1 MKKHKY
7 LVVILL
13 ILLTSITGIFFSSGI
28 NDSITEN
35 NLISSMIDYTTN
47 FANLT
52 GYGQQVWDLAFS
64 PDDSMIASSS
74 GDGSVR
80 VWNVINGQTIHLL
93 QGHYFNAYSLD
104 FSLDGSILA
113 SAGWND
119 QKINFWN
126 VTSGNLIDSWHEAFR
141 GWQIA
146 FSPIEKDLLAYPYR
160 NTTILRNVTD
170 GTLIHNLTGH
180 TDIVWSVDFSSD
192 GLLLATCSGDKSIK
206 IWDVATG
213 LEIRTLTGHED
224 HVQTVSFSA
233 NNSILASGGSD
244 ETVKLWDVDT
254 GALLQTHDVGYHVF
268 TVDFS
273 PLDPDILVSGGG
285 VPSDLIQP
293 TPVQLWNLTTGNV
306 QDLTGHMNTVVG
318 TAFSH
323 DGTIIASCGVDRT
336 IKLWGDYP
344 PYEYPSVTGI
354 DWPTSTP
361 EEQGLDSTVLEGIQG
376 FGGNDIEGL
385 DSLLVIRHNHLV
397 FEEYY
402 TGEGYQYTPES
413 RHILYS
419 VTKSFTSALIG
430 IAIEEGF
437 IQDVHQKVLDFFP
450 DMTFNNTDSRKEAM
464 TLEHLL
470 TMTTGLEWNDE
481 PEHILMTRT
490 NDTLQYI
497 LDKPMVS
504 DPGTAY
510 NYNTGASHVL
520 SAILQQTTGYTKTL
534 DFAIEYLFEP
544 LGIEEPDI
552 IWQTDIHGRSHGG
565 NQLYLTPRGM
575 ARFGQLYLNNGSWN
589 NKQIVPADWVN
600 TSTSTHVAP
609 ENALLPGAAGYG
621 YQWWTYED
629 AVKSVAGYTA
639 SGYDG
644 QIIYVMPREDI
655 VVVTTSHQWRDP
667 HIIPKFVA
675 SAIIPEETSATRM
688 TSMSTSNTTSTMTS
702 ETTTT
707 TSGTPSTPLFLVIT
721 SLILGV
727 VLFRRSKGY

>member
-1 MKKHKY
+1 MIKHNY
-7 LVVILL
+7 QVVILIVL
-13 ILLTSITGIFFSSGI
+13 MTGITGIFFSSGI
-28 NDSITEN
+28 NNSITGN
-35 NLISSMIDYTTN
+35 PRISVMTDYTTN

-52 GYGQQVWDLAFS
+52 GHGRPVYDLAFS

-74 GDGSVR
+74 ADGSIR
-80 VWNVINGQTIHLL
+80 VWNITNGQTIHLL
-93 QGHYFNAYSLD
+93 QGHYFDAYSTD
-104 FSLDGSILA
+104 FNLDGSILA

-119 QKINFWN
+119 QKINLWN
-126 VTSGNLIDSWHEAFR
+126 VSTGDLIDSWHYAFVGFR
-141 GWQIA
+141 IA
-146 FSPIEKDLLAYPYR
+146 FSPIEKDVLAYPYW

-180 TDIVWSVDFSSD
+180 TGMVWSVTFSPD
-192 GLLLATCSGDKSIK
+192 GSLLATCSGDHSIK

-213 LEIRTLTGHED
+213 LEIKTLTGPND
-224 HVQTVSFSA
+224 HVYTISFSA
-233 NNSILASGGSD
+233 NNSLLVSGGPD
-244 ETVKLWDVDT
+244 ETIRIWDVAT
-254 GALLQTHDVGYHVF
+254 GALLQTHDVGYHVL

-285 VPSDLIQP
+285 VPPDPIQP
-293 TPVQLWNLTTGNV
+293 TPIQLWNLTNGDV
-306 QDLTGHMNTVVG
+306 QDLTGHMNTVIG

-323 DGTIIASCGVDRT
+323 DGTMIASCSVDRT

-344 PYEYPSVTGI
+344 SYSLPSVTI

-361 EEQGLDSTVLEGIQG
+361 EEQGLNSADLEQIP
-376 FGGNDIEGL
+376 NDVDYL
-385 DSLLVIRHNHLV
+385 DSLLIIRHGHLV

-402 TGEGYQYTPES
+402 NDSSYQYTPES

-437 IQDVHQKVLDFFP
+437 IQNVDQEVLDFFP
-450 DMTFNNTDSRKEAM
+450 DRTFANTDSRKEAM

-470 TMTTGLEWNDE
+470 TMTTGLEWNDGE
-481 PEHILMTRT
+481 DHVPMTWG

-504 DPGTAY
+504 DPGTVY

-520 SAILQQTTGYTKTL
+520 SAILLQTTGYANTL

-552 IWQTDIHGRSHGG
+552 IWQTDIHGRCHGG
-565 NQLYLTPRGM
+565 NQMYLTPRGM

-589 NKQIVPADWVN
+589 GEQIVPADWV
-600 TSTSTHVAP
+600 TVSTSTHVAP
-609 ENALLPGAAGYG
+609 EDALLAGGAGYS

-644 QIIYVMPREDI
+644 QIIYVMPREDM
-655 VVVTTSHQWRDP
+655 VVVTTSHRWRDP
-667 HIIPKFVA
+667 NIVPRFAA
-675 SAIIPEETSATRM
+675 SAIIPENDTTSSIPSIA
-688 TSMSTSNTTSTMTS
+688 TSNTTSSS
-702 ETTTT
+702 ETTTIT
-707 TSGTPSTPLFLVIT
+707 GGTSSTPIFLVIS

-727 VLFRRSKGY
+727 VLFKRKKGY

>member
-1 MKKHKY
+1 MKKRKY
-7 LVVILL
+7 LGVILVVL
-13 ILLTSITGIFFSSGI
+13 TTSIFGIFLSSGMD
-28 NDSITEN
+28 NSITEN
-35 NLISSMIDYTTN
+35 TRISAITDYAN

-52 GYGQQVWDLAFS
+52 GHGQPVWDLAFS
-64 PDDSMIASSS
+64 PDDSILASSS

-80 VWNVINGQTIHLL
+80 VWNVTNGLTIYLL
-93 QGHYFNAYSLD
+93 QGHYFNTYSID
-104 FSLDGSILA
+104 FNLDGSILA

-119 QKINFWN
+119 NKINFWN
-126 VTSGNLIDSWHEAFR
+126 ASTGVLLNSWHHAFFGFR
-141 GWQIA
+141 IV
-146 FSPIEKDLLAYPYR
+146 FSPTEKDLLAYPDW

-180 TDIVWSVDFSSD
+180 NDLVWSVAFSPD
-192 GLLLATCSGDKSIK
+192 GSLLATCSADESIK

-224 HVQTVSFSA
+224 DVYIVSFSA
-233 NNSILASGGSD
+233 NNSLLASGGPD
-244 ETVKLWDVDT
+244 ETVRLWDVDT
-254 GALLQTHDVGYHVF
+254 GDLLQTHDVGYHVL

-273 PLDPDILVSGGG
+273 PLDPNILVSGGG
-285 VPSDLIQP
+285 VPPDPIQP

-323 DGTIIASCGVDRT
+323 DGAIIASCGVDRT
-336 IKLWGDYP
+336 IKLWGNNP
-344 PYEYPSVTGI
+344 SYEAPSVAGI
-354 DWPTSTP
+354 DWPRSTP
-361 EEQGLDSTVLEGIQG
+361 EEQGLDSTVLEGIVG

-385 DSLLVIRHNHLV
+385 DSLLVIRHGQLV

-402 TGEGYQYTPES
+402 PGDGYHFTPES
-413 RHILYS
+413 RHILFS

-437 IQDVHQKVLDFFP
+437 IQGVDQQVLDFFP
-450 DMTFNNTDSRKEAM
+450 EMTFNNTDARKESM

-481 PEHILMTRT
+481 PEHMLMTRS
-490 NDTLQYI
+490 NDSLQYI

-504 DPGTAY
+504 DPGTVY

-520 SAILQQTTGYTKTL
+520 SAILQQTTGYTNTR

-552 IWQTDIHGRSHGG
+552 IWQTDIHGRSYGG

-575 ARFGQLYLNNGSWN
+575 CRFGQLYLNNGSWN
-589 NKQIVPADWVN
+589 NEQIVPADWVT
-600 TSTSTHVAP
+600 TSTSAHVPP
-609 ENALLPGAAGYG
+609 EDALLPGAAGYG
-621 YQWWTYED
+621 YQWWIYED
-629 AVKSVAGYTA
+629 AAKSVAGYSA
-639 SGYDG
+639 VGAAG

-667 HIIPKFVA
+667 YIIPKFVA
-675 SAIIPEETSATRM
+675 SAIIPEETSTTSM
-688 TSMSTSNTTSTMTS
+688 TSMSSSNTTSTLTS

-721 SLILGV
+721 SLILGAA
-727 VLFRRSKGY
+727 LFRRKKGH